1 MANTSWTNS
10 SNLVTSRI
18 GWTSAGRTGDDP
30 VVKLEAIGSD
40 VGVGTAVP
48 NNKLTVIGNISA
60 TGNIWLSSGPVGSG
74 GSSSL
79 AGIDDQT
86 SSNDDQLTIKDG
98 EVVINDDSDDLDFR
112 VESNGDANALFV
124 NGGTDKVGVGTSAPD
139 EKLTV
144 IGGISA
150 TAGLSAYNSYFADNV
165 CIGKNVSTFEL
176 DVDGTIGASTFSTQS
191 NAGTSQVLYI
201 KSNGGVA
208 FVADQDNNDT
218 YNSFYFYVNGTSDA
232 NKVLTFDTSGYVGI
246 GAGAISPAE
255 RLTVIGNISARGD
268 VVATGMA
275 SISGDLHVGDDLVVK
290 GNNASINGINYA
302 WPSSDGSNGYQ
313 LTTNG
318 SGTLSWAAAGGS
330 GGGEANE
337 YSFKTVSVSSRDTS
351 IPWRADVIADT
362 TTDTFTL
369 CAGPNIELISDS
381 TTDTITISARDT
393 SGSGGGSGDITA
405 VVAGDG
411 IVGGATSGS
420 ATVYISAGALL
431 DVTANEVAVDLTES
445 SEAAIANGDYILFLD
460 GGATGAH
467 AKEAIHDVATL
478 FAGTGLTAS
487 SSVINIDAAQTGI
500 TSLLAT
506 DIKIGEDDQTKI
518 DFETV
523 NEIHLYANNTNK
535 ATVHGTGIQ
544 LLGHTNELSA
554 MGPAVFSG
562 TTVLSGATR
571 SAGSI
576 TTTGEVK
583 TTANV
588 VASGGHT
595 LNHTELGFAVSDE
608 STNLTT
614 GTAKLTF
621 RMPFAMHLTAV
632 RANVNTAPV
641 GSTIIVDI
649 NEGGSTILTTKLSI
663 DASEK
668 TSTSAASQAV
678 IGGAGP
684 VLADD
689 AEMKVDID
697 QIGSSTAGK
706 GLKLWLIGHRI

>member
-1 MANTSWTNS
+1 MTL
-10 SNLVTSRI
+10 NL
-18 GWTSAGRTGDDP
+18 
-30 VVKLEAIGSD
+30 
-40 VGVGTAVP
+40 
-48 NNKLTVIGNISA
+48 
-60 TGNIWLSSGPVGSG
+60 
-74 GSSSL
+74 
-79 AGIDDQT
+79 
-86 SSNDDQLTIKDG
+86 
-98 EVVINDDSDDLDFR
+98 
-112 VESNGDANALFV
+112 DAA
-124 NGGTDKVGVGTSAPD
+124 
-139 EKLTV
+139 
-144 IGGISA
+144 
-150 TAGLSAYNSYFADNV
+150 
-165 CIGKNVSTFEL
+165 
-176 DVDGTIGASTFSTQS
+176 
-191 NAGTSQVLYI
+191 
-201 KSNGGVA
+201 
-208 FVADQDNNDT
+208 
-218 YNSFYFYVNGTSDA
+218 
-232 NKVLTFDTSGYVGI
+232 
-246 GAGAISPAE
+246 
-255 RLTVIGNISARGD
+255 
-268 VVATGMA
+268 
-275 SISGDLHVGDDLVVK
+275 
-290 GNNASINGINYA
+290 
-302 WPSSDGSNGYQ
+302 
-313 LTTNG
+313 LTT
-318 SGTLSWAAAGGS
+318 
-330 GGGEANE
+330 
-337 YSFKTVSVSSRDTS
+337 V
-351 IPWRADVIADT
+351 
-362 TTDTFTL
+362 
-369 CAGPNIELISDS
+369 
-381 TTDTITISARDT
+381 
-393 SGSGGGSGDITA
+393 
-405 VVAGDG
+405 
-411 IVGGATSGS
+411 
-420 ATVYISAGALL
+420 
-431 DVTANEVAVDLTES
+431 
-445 SEAAIANGDYILFLD
+445 
-460 GGATGAH
+460 
-467 AKEAIHDVATL
+467 
-478 FAGTGLTAS
+478 
-487 SSVINIDAAQTGI
+487 

-595 LNHTELGFAVSDE
+595 LNHVELGFAVSDE
-608 STNLTT
+608 TTNLTT

-632 RANVNTAPV
+632 RANVNTAPA